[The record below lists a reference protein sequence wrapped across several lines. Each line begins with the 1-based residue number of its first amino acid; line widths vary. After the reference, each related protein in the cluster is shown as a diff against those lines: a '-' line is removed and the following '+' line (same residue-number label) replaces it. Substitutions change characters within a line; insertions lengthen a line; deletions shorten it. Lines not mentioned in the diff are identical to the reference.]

1 MAIKLTTAQ
10 KTEGAIGALSYAYL
24 VVLGLQPQ
32 HLAID
37 F

>member
-1 MAIKLTTAQ
+1 MATKPRIEP